1 MRDREEREGERDVR
15 GRERERVRER
25 EIYRERER
33 ESVRMYPPP
42 CLGHEVECSKAH
54 AALRPWG

>member
-15 GRERERVRER
+15 GRERESER

>member
-1 MRDREEREGERDVR
+1 MYGGE
-15 GRERERVRER
+15 RERESER
-25 EIYRERER
+25 EIYRERERER

>member
-15 GRERERVRER
+15 GRERESERER
-25 EIYRERER
+25 YTERER